1 MLKSTFVVNN
11 LGLKA
16 HTDCSYVFVCFLY
29 FVGQSVA
36 PKAFLQKRVQ
46 NVSRG
51 FLLTIPVNYLRHE
64 VTTLA
69 NLQLNPFIKRVVNGS
84 IYPL

>member
-1 MLKSTFVVNN
+1 MFESTFIIGD
-11 LGLKA
+11 LRLK
-16 HTDCSYVFVCFLY
+16 TYFECSNVFVGFLD

-36 PKAFLQKRVQ
+36 PEAFLQKRVQ
-46 NVSRG
+46 NVSRS

-69 NLQLNPFIKRVVNGS
+69 NLQLHPFINRVVNGS